1 MHCGPLHDNLHVG
14 TLLFS
19 AEPVF
24 VSDSDRPMNDNFTE
38 GNTAEFKCHA
48 DADPTA
54 DVTWYIN
61 GEEITGMSLLLTNA
75 ESIFYN
81 HCQLYS
87 LLHMYSV
94 VSVPMLDDSLMF
106 SAIYVPMRII
116 FQPFLYHVYYFYIT
130 RLLDQIIFNKE
141 S

>member
-1 MHCGPLHDNLHVG
+1 MDHYIIKIFNIFDDNQHLG

-24 VSDSDRPMNDNFTE
+24 VSDTDRPMNDNFTE
-38 GNTAEFKCHA
+38 GDTAEFKCHA

-61 GEEITGMSLLLTNA
+61 GKEITGMSLLLTNA
-75 ESIFYN
+75 AIIFYN
-81 HCQLYS
+81 QCQLYR

-94 VSVPMLDDSLMF
+94 VSVPMW
-106 SAIYVPMRII
+106 RII
-116 FQPFLYHVYYFYIT
+116 LCIQQFMSPC
-130 RLLDQIIFNKE
+130 
-141 S
+141 